1 VILRNLLLQ
10 KVFYILAGLCLLA
23 TGCNESPYMQ
33 GKRLY
38 ESHCQ
43 SCHMEDGQ
51 GLSRMIPS
59 LATSS
64 LLGKRE
70 FSCVIILGK
79 KDTIQN
85 QTSFL
90 VQEMPAFQS
99 LTTTEL
105 TNLVNYLHC
114 ILPSVLHVVDKS
126 GQLHATQMEGELQR
140 NHNSRNGRS
149 GFFLP
154 TKQG

>member
-1 VILRNLLLQ
+1 MILRNLFLQ
-10 KVFYILAGLCLLA
+10 KVSYILTGVCLLA
-23 TGCNESPYMQ
+23 TGCHESPYMQ

-105 TNLVNYLHC
+105 TNLVNYMQHRWQVNFKETTIREMEETVSFC
-114 ILPSVLHVVDKS
+114 QQKKAEPSDVQIK
-126 GQLHATQMEGELQR
+126 
-140 NHNSRNGRS
+140 
-149 GFFLP
+149 
-154 TKQG
+154 